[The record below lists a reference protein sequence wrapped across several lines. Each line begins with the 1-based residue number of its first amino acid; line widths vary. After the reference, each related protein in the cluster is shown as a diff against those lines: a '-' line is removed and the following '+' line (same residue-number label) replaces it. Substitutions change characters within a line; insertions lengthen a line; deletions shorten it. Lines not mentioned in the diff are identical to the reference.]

1 MLGERRSKGAFY
13 EGFDEGVREEK
24 EALEPASVQLPEHD
38 KGLPVEMLPEPGVY
52 IGSQEREEEKEP
64 ETQSDEDDGY
74 VPPKR
79 TVRSLQTKDLFFSS
93 GRENREFSDVL
104 REVQGYLSKEYSSL
118 VTDTGSEDAKSQ
130 IRRFAGKYIQDHRIS
145 VKGMSTDELINAIY
159 SEMAEFGF
167 LTKYIYGEGIEE
179 IDVNAWDDVEV
190 QFSGGV
196 TRKRWMSIL
205 TARSMPSTWSGVC
218 SMFRAWYST
227 MPAPA
232 SLDISVKTSELR
244 YLKRLSWM
252 RM

>member
-13 EGFDEGVREEK
+13 EGFGEGVWEEK
-24 EALEPASVQLPEHD
+24 EALESASVQLPEHD
-38 KGLPVEMLPEPGVY
+38 NSLPVEMLPEPDAH
-52 IGSQEREEEKEP
+52 IGSQEREEES
-64 ETQSDEDDGY
+64 ETRSDEDDGY

-145 VKGMSTDELINAIY
+145 VKGMSTDELISAIY

-167 LTKYIYGEGIEE
+167 LTKYIET
-179 IDVNAWDDVEV
+179 D
-190 QFSGGV
+190 
-196 TRKRWMSIL
+196 
-205 TARSMPSTWSGVC
+205 
-218 SMFRAWYST
+218 
-227 MPAPA
+227 
-232 SLDISVKTSELR
+232 
-244 YLKRLSWM
+244 
-252 RM
+252 